1 MSDGLCMEKEVVRV
15 SFCNRRQKEKRMNPN
30 SSLSPSCSPTPSM
43 YTSNSLTPTPPSSI
57 PQVNPV
63 SFSPPPP
70 RSGVS
75 PPMPPVTSLPL
86 LLPFG
91 LSAHQFLAADL
102 SAKTENC

>member
-1 MSDGLCMEKEVVRV
+1 
-15 SFCNRRQKEKRMNPN
+15 MNPN

-57 PQVNPV
+57 PQSAGPAG
-63 SFSPPPP
+63 FSPPRP
-70 RSGVS
+70 GVS
-75 PPMPPVTSLPL
+75 PPPAVTSLPL
-86 LLPFG
+86 QLPFG